1 MYTYIVKIIIVFCLQ
16 VIEHVD
22 EPLNFLS
29 SCCTCLDTS
38 KETAPSLIL
47 STINRYRNRLDNE
60 FINLTL
66 KLFRNSKSYAIAI
79 LGAEYILGMVPVGIN
94 I

>member
-1 MYTYIVKIIIVFCLQ
+1 MALLNNNNIHLQ

-29 SCCTCLDTS
+29 SCSACLDTS

-47 STINRYRNRLDNE
+47 STINRY
-60 FINLTL
+60 INLL
-66 KLFRNSKSYAIAI
+66 VYL
-79 LGAEYILGMVPVGIN
+79 YILLTFKIGMPKAMQWQY
-94 I
+94 